1 MIEIPAAPD
10 FRTLRETALAHL
22 ARFATTEQGLRQM
35 LERRLRRWGMRA
47 VQAGLKEDELA
58 EKLGAMRGMIDD
70 VVYAMRALGAV
81 DDPGFARIKAAHL
94 ARSGRSRR
102 AVEARL
108 QQKGVDADTARVAL
122 AYSLG
127 ERGEASAKEAE
138 LAAALILARKRRV
151 GPFQREDRPQEEHNR
166 VLGIFARNGFSRDVS
181 EVALAMDRYDA
192 EERIIAFRNRH

>member
-47 VQAGLKEDELA
+47 VQAGLNEEELT
-58 EKLGAMRGMIDD
+58 EKLTSLRGIIDD

-81 DDPGFARIKAAHL
+81 DDPGFARTKASSL
-94 ARSGRSRR
+94 ARTGRSRR

-108 QQKGVDADTARVAL
+108 QQKGIDAETAQEAL
-122 AYSLG
+122 SDSLG
-127 ERGEASAKEAE
+127 EKGEAAAKDAE

-151 GPFQREDRPQEEHNR
+151 GPFRRDDRPQEEHMR

-181 EVALAMDRYDA
+181 ETALSMDRYDA